1 VCCLEWLFKD
11 GEEVLVVD
19 LDEPGQEQCVG
30 EIEREVFVVVG
41 RFRAASDV
49 DSSLYVRVIRGSYV
63 WKRESVAE
71 SSDQVK
77 FRRRVAESWNVV

>member
-49 DSSLYVRVIRGSYV
+49 ECSLYVRVIRGSYV